1 MNTVILLISALLLT
15 SCFNNKE
22 KISVN
27 ENPEKDIILIG
38 KTAELKTPDSSEKMT
53 ERKPEVSEINNQKKN
68 FLKQFEK
75 FKTVFNSKD
84 ISKLNEYINP
94 EYGFFVLDNPGATV
108 NAYQFNSFDSIFKNS
123 RETDLYRLK
132 NIEISCEPKRGKM
145 PVYRCG
151 DDGSSEGWD
160 KVGCY
165 YSDDFERNL
174 ATGIYYFVDEDG
186 NSNID
191 DNGNYTEANYILQ
204 AKFNRNA
211 EQSENVFYSTNFM
224 IGLYFGE
231 INGKF
236 YLLMINLVTPCDA

>member
-1 MNTVILLISALLLT
+1 MMTKNYFNILLILFLLT
-15 SCFNNKE
+15 SCIEKE
-22 KISVN
+22 SDVKAITQS
-27 ENPEKDIILIG
+27 KDF
-38 KTAELKTPDSSEKMT
+38 T
-53 ERKPEVSEINNQKKN
+53 E
-68 FLKQFEK
+68 QFEK
-75 FKTVFNSKD
+75 FKTTYNSKN
-84 ISKLNEYINP
+84 IYELNEYINP
-94 EYGFFVLDNPGATV
+94 EFGFFVLDNPGATV

-132 NIEISCEPKRGKM
+132 NIEISCEPKRGKI

-186 NSNID
+186 NSGID
-191 DNGNYTEANYILQ
+191 DNGNYTEANYLLQ

-211 EQSENVFYSTNFM
+211 GQCENVFYSTNFM

-231 INGKF
+231 INGKL